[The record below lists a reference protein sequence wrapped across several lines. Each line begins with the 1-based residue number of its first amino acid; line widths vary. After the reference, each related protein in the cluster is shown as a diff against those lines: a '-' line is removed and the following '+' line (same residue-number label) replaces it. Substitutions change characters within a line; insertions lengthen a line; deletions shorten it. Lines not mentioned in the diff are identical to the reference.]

1 MKNTL
6 YRGVIVS
13 ILSGLVSVLL
23 SACTGTTTQVTPDPD
38 TLTTT
43 VSKKC
48 GIVVVKEVP
57 SIKVY
62 PPAGNLVAGFA
73 NALERSGIAEKIYYP
88 SRNDDKFD
96 LALDSRFDVTFDA
109 NTGGNMTKSFFTG
122 LTLFLLEPV
131 FWFNFNYE
139 MTGEIDIIRATQK
152 VDSIKANSEGE
163 MSMKFLSLGEAQ
175 TLEGSTLAMLK
186 ESLFRQLILKLET
199 ACAK

>member
-1 MKNTL
+1 MRNTL

-13 ILSGLVSVLL
+13 ILSGLLSILL
-23 SACTGTTTQVTPDPD
+23 SACTGTTTAVTPDPA

-48 GIVVVKEVP
+48 GIVAVKEVP

-73 NALERSGIAEKIYYP
+73 DALERSGIAEKVYYP

-139 MTGEIDIIRATQK
+139 MTGEIDIIRAAQK